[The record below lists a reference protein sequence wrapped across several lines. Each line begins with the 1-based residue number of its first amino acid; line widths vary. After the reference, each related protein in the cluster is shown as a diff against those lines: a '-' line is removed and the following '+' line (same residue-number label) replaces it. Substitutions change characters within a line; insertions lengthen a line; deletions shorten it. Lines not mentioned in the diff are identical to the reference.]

1 MKSVDKNNHAKLLER
16 LRLDPRFIELQDKAM
31 ADPDNRK
38 VYIKEARRIFN
49 LSPGWDQFLDWY
61 FAYSK
66 LKLPMTGAS
75 FQPYKDPVSGRE
87 YYMIPV
93 DPETTKEN
101 VDRAYNIIKKRY
113 KENGM
118 SINLRQIDIT
128 KTSIAVT
135 AFRLKGDGLSNS
147 EILTKLE
154 NKFPDEPITK
164 DDVPVLVRSGKEKV
178 NELREQS

>member
-16 LRLDPRFIELQDKAM
+16 LRLDPRFIELQDKAI

-38 VYIKEARRIFN
+38 LYIKEARRIFN
-49 LSPGWDQFLDWY
+49 LSPSWGQFLDWY
-61 FAYSK
+61 LSHPQ

-93 DPETTKEN
+93 DPESTKEN
-101 VDRAYNIIKKRY
+101 VARAYDIIKDRY
-113 KENGM
+113 RENGM

-128 KTSIAVT
+128 KTAIGIT
-135 AFRLKGDGLSNS
+135 AFRLKEDGLSNA

-154 NKFPDEPITK
+154 DKFPDEPITK
-164 DDVPVLVRSGKEKV
+164 EDIPLLVRAGKEK
-178 NELREQS
+178 SMS